1 MFQFVRFFLLTSAAV
16 AAAIAVAFVLHRQSE
31 VERLIA
37 HAERQ
42 NVELA
47 RAFANTIWPRFST
60 YVASA
65 SRSEQDQ
72 RRADPELQ
80 AIGRA
85 VKAVSAGL
93 PVLKVKIYDLEGL
106 TVYSSEPAEI
116 GEYKTNN
123 PGFFSAARQGR
134 PASTLSYRDTFSAF
148 SGIVEDRDLVES
160 YLPIRQGDGPVEG
173 VFELYTDVTA
183 LMAGIEQ
190 STIELII
197 AFLPAFAVLYG
208 ALFLVVR
215 RADRTNR
222 RQYADI
228 VEKNAALHHEVG
240 ERRQAETALEQ
251 ARDELERRVEAR
263 TRELTGEIAE
273 RKRAQDRARRHRD
286 ELAHFGRV
294 STIGEMAT
302 SLAHELNQPLTV
314 ISGCAQFCINA
325 LRSGTGTPER
335 LLDAMEQSAEQAG
348 RASGIVR
355 RVRDFIHKEAP
366 ERRPVDV
373 NDTIGGVVEMLRA
386 DVREHGAELRLDLA
400 RSVPPVVADPIQIQQ
415 VVLNLARNGMEAM
428 SDGQAGPR
436 DLCIQTRA
444 TGNGAVEVAVR
455 DRGRG
460 MPAETLE
467 RLFDPFFTTKPQG
480 LGMGLSISRTI
491 VEAHGGRLW
500 ATSGDREGTVFHF
513 TLPVAEGNLHER
525 A

>member
-1 MFQFVRFFLLTSAAV
+1 MFRLVRLFFVTSLLA
-16 AAAIAVAFVLHRQSE
+16 AAAIIVAFVLYRQDE
-31 VERLIA
+31 VDRLI
-37 HAERQ
+37 EVVESQ
-42 NVELA
+42 NTALA
-47 RAFANTIWPRFST
+47 RSFSNSIWPRYASF
-60 YVASA
+60 VRSA
-65 SRSEQDQ
+65 SELDEDALRARPEIRKIGEALKTISE
-72 RRADPELQ
+72 
-80 AIGRA
+80 
-85 VKAVSAGL
+85 GL
-93 PVLKVKIYDLEGL
+93 PVLKVKIYDPEGL
-106 TVYSSEPAEI
+106 TVFSSEPSEI
-116 GEYKTNN
+116 GQDKRNN
-123 PGFFSAARQGR
+123 PGFFAAAQDGIA
-134 PASTLSYRDTFSAF
+134 ASKLTYRDAISSFEGT
-148 SGIVEDRDLVES
+148 VQHRDLVES
-160 YLPIRQGDGPVEG
+160 YLPIRQGSGPVEG
-173 VFELYTDVTA
+173 VFELYTDVTPVLAAARRPANLMVA
-183 LMAGIEQ
+183 LSLMLGLLYVMVF
-190 STIELII
+190 LI
-197 AFLPAFAVLYG
+197 VL
-208 ALFLVVR
+208 
-215 RADRTNR
+215 RAERIIK

-228 VEKNAALHHEVG
+228 RHEIGERTQAQAALK
-240 ERRQAETALEQ
+240 QAHDQ
-251 ARDELERRVEAR
+251 LERRVEAR
-263 TRELTGEIAE
+263 TRELTEEIAE
-273 RKRAQDRARRHRD
+273 RKRAEDRARRHRD

-325 LRSGTGTPER
+325 LRSGAGTPER

-373 NDTIGGVVEMLRA
+373 NDTIGGVAEMLRA
-386 DVREHGAELRLDLA
+386 DAREHGAELRLDLA

-444 TGNGAVEVAVR
+444 PGNGAVEVTVR

-460 MPAETLE
+460 MAAETLE

-500 ATSGDREGTVFHF
+500 ATSGDRDGTVFHF